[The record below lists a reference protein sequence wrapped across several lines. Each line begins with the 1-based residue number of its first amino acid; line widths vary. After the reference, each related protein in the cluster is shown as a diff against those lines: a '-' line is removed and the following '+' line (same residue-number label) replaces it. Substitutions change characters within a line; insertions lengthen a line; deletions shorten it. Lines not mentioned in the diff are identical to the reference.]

1 MKKSFVFLL
10 LALAV
15 IVLISPGIVGR
26 LAEQAMDEALDRA
39 ATESQEFRVTS
50 SHFDRSWFSSEGRH
64 RVEIRDT
71 ELRESL
77 LALAQVNGLAELP
90 ALIIDTHIDHGIIP
104 VTSVGREKGSL
115 APGLG
120 SAVSSL
126 SLEFDSG
133 STIELPA
140 TVYSEVGIM
149 GQLASNLVMG
159 PGSFNVESETA
170 EWGDVDVVVTMSPMS
185 SLVGFAGVISHL
197 SLLSPYSE
205 LTFSNIELSG
215 EQEQTRFGFA
225 VGDVELAVETIAYP
239 STLGP
244 AESGPWR
251 IRSSADLDG
260 DLVSGRTQIDIDF
273 VAIEGIGPAAIG
285 IDAALTDVDAA
296 SIGRISRTIDEFDSY
311 GSGDDLM
318 IAVSPDLETLVATG
332 FELDVERLDLTSP
345 TGTIAAKLDA
355 DVAPTDVDR
364 FEMTSSL
371 LAAYA
376 RLDLEISE
384 QMFDYLAAIN
394 PEAATAAAMGFL
406 RRNGNVYE
414 MVALLENG
422 KLTVNGAPMPLPLQS
437 GN

>member
-1 MKKSFVFLL
+1 VKKSFVFLL

-15 IVLISPGIVGR
+15 VVLISPGIVGR
-26 LAEQAMDEALDRA
+26 LAEEAMDEALDRA
-39 ATESQEFRVTS
+39 ATQSQEFRVTS
-50 SHFDRSWFSSEGRH
+50 SHFKRSWFSSEGQH

-90 ALIIDTHIDHGIIP
+90 TLIIDTHIDHGIVP
-104 VTSVGREKGSL
+104 VTSVGRERGSL

-133 STIELPA
+133 SMIELPA
-140 TVYSEVGIM
+140 TVYSEVGLT

-170 EWGDVDVVVTMSPMS
+170 EWGDVDVAVTVNPMS
-185 SLVGFAGVISHL
+185 SLVGFAGAISHL

-205 LTFSNIELSG
+205 LTFSNIEFSG

-225 VGDVELAVETIAYP
+225 VGDFELAVETIAYP
-239 STLGP
+239 SNLGP

-251 IRSSADLDG
+251 IRSSADLDD
-260 DLVSGRTQIDIDF
+260 DLVSGQTQIDIDYL
-273 VAIEGIGPAAIG
+273 AIEGLGPTAIG

-296 SIGRISRTIDEFDSY
+296 SISRISRTIDEFDSY
-311 GSGDDLM
+311 GSRDDLM
-318 IAVSPDLETLVATG
+318 IAVSPDLETLFATG

-345 TGTIAAKLDA
+345 TGTIAAKIDV

-376 RLDLEISE
+376 RLDLELSE